1 MKQIKTTKA
10 VRFRLENSNDNTLI
24 LESIKNLNSRKGFDL
39 KAFVADLDAFIT
51 DCNYYFFCSKKKGCR
66 EIFYV
71 NPNLIVKN
79 EWLKKYAKQDL
90 AKLKQ
95 NHTAQRIQYKIGD
108 IDGLNLRIQDLI
120 DDIDDIYTKLCDDA
134 SAELHERAKRAHTAL
149 LLKRLSANNS
159 LPCLVSLINNIVD
172 KNEKDNLSLKLKSSG
187 KKLLSQLEIGLQEYL
202 PEQSSG
208 VAIAKASFNYYTI
221 NKKPIDY
228 DRKIEELSDELKTS
242 LDYWKKN
249 WKSKFNNSLW
259 ELIEI
264 KSEDKTLYLGDSPFS
279 DDGEY
284 ASLRQILKNI
294 LAEQKARFSEMMQ
307 DNVSYEELKD
317 SDLFLFNNISED
329 EYKEYLKL
337 TNQIKELATKINQ
350 ENNDNKLRTLRSE
363 LTKLKKERGSLINA
377 ADKKTKD
384 RFKTYKT
391 FADFY
396 RKVSQKHGR
405 VLAKLKGIEK
415 ERAESQLLQY
425 WALILEV
432 NNQHKLVLIP
442 KEKAQEFK
450 SRLTK
455 SNDKKSTIKLY
466 WFESFT
472 FRSLQ
477 KLCFGN
483 IENGSNTFYPR
494 IKKELQNKYSTTDRN
509 GYPQFIA
516 GEFEFKGDEQKIIQF
531 YKDVL
536 NTGYAQSAL
545 SFPVNEVK
553 RNIIDKDFET
563 LDDFIIALEQI
574 CYQRYVRVNPHLI
587 NALSENFNAQIL
599 DITSLDLRNESNVK
613 DKDVAYSHDDKIH
626 TKIWRQ
632 FWSVDNEKNGFDV
645 RLNPEI
651 TITYRKPKE
660 SRVIKYGND
669 SELYD
674 ANKKNRYLHDQLTLV
689 TTISEH
695 SNSPAKNLSFT
706 TESELKDMI
715 ERFNS
720 EIKEEKIKF
729 AFGIDN
735 GEVELS
741 TLGVYLPDFKQDSNE
756 ATFAELKKVDK
767 YGFKV
772 LEIKNLL
779 YSEKDYNGKKRKIIQ
794 NPSYF
799 LNKELYCRTFKK
811 TVAEYDMM
819 FAEVFEEKQLLTL
832 DLTTAKVISGHIVT
846 NGDVVSLFNLWM
858 RHAQRNIYEMNDHA
872 NKETAKNIIL
882 KKSETLNETEK
893 RKFIDHLNENNKK
906 YERLSEAEKVR
917 YVKWVYDIWNGDFS
931 EDGNNQTFA
940 DVRKGQKVG
949 NYLNNVLFAVT
960 FVGKDLTSVIDIFDI
975 KNVFKFRKDFY
986 SLKSET
992 EILEEINKYNVK
1004 SIKLPPQNEQI
1015 LLEEINKYNV
1025 KSISNEEL
1033 DLKLAQLRSSL
1044 VANVVGVIDFLY
1056 KQYKERFGGEGIIV
1070 KEGFNSNKVE
1080 SDREKF
1086 SGNIYRSLE
1095 RKLYQKF
1102 QNYGLVP
1109 PIKNLMLVRN
1119 DDLKTANEFMHLGN
1133 ICFVGYEG
1141 TSQNCPVCEEGRLR
1155 HTERCS
1161 NNCGFES
1168 KGIMHSND
1176 GIAGYNIAKRGF
1188 NNFNE

>member
-10 VRFRLENSNDNTLI
+10 IRFKLENDDKNTI
-24 LESIKNLNSRKGFDL
+24 INNSITNLNSRRDFDL
-39 KAFVADLDAFIT
+39 NLFVDDLDTYIT

-79 EWLKKYAKQDL
+79 EWLKKYAKQDF

-95 NHTAQRIQYKIGD
+95 NHTAQRILYKIGD

-134 SAELHERAKRAHTAL
+134 SAELHERAKRAQTAL
-149 LLKRLSANNS
+149 LLKRLYSNNS
-159 LPCLVSLINNIVD
+159 LPCLVSLIENVVD
-172 KNEKDNLSLKLKSSG
+172 KNEKGDSNLRLKSSG
-187 KKLLSQLEIGLQEYL
+187 EKLLKQLELGIQEYL

-264 KSEDKTLYLGDSPFS
+264 KSEGKTLYLGDSPFS

-307 DNVSYEELKD
+307 DKDSVSYENLKD

-329 EYKEYLKL
+329 EYKKYLNL
-337 TNQIKELATKINQ
+337 TNQIKELATEINQ
-350 ENNDNKLRTLRSE
+350 EDNDNKLRTLRSK

-396 RKVSQKHGR
+396 RKVSQRHGKI
-405 VLAKLKGIEK
+405 LAKLKGIEK

-450 SRLTK
+450 SQLTE
-455 SNDKKSTIKLY
+455 SNDKNSTIKLY

-472 FRSLQ
+472 YRSLQ

-483 IENGSNTFYPR
+483 LENGSNTFYPGL
-494 IKKELQNKYSTTDRN
+494 KKELQNKYSTNDKN
-509 GYPQFIA
+509 GYPQFIT

-536 NTGYAQSAL
+536 NTGYAQSVL
-545 SFPVNEVK
+545 NFPVEDVK
-553 RNIIDKDFET
+553 INIIEKKFET
-563 LDDFIIALEQI
+563 LDDFIIALEKI
-574 CYQRYVRVNPHLI
+574 CYKRYMTVNTHLI
-587 NALSENFNAQIL
+587 NDLAKNFNAQIL
-599 DITSLDLRNESNVK
+599 DITSLDLQNENNSREKEV
-613 DKDVAYSHDDKIH
+613 VYSHNDKAH
-626 TKIWRQ
+626 TQIWKKL
-632 FWSVDNEKNGFDV
+632 WSLENEGNNFDI

-651 TITYRKPKE
+651 TISYRKPKE
-660 SRVIKYGND
+660 SRVAKYGEQSDN
-669 SELYD
+669 YD
-674 ANKKNRYLHDQLTLV
+674 TNKKNRYLHEQLTLI

-720 EIKEEKIKF
+720 EIKKEKIKF

-779 YSEKDYNGKKRKIIQ
+779 YSEKDYNGKERKIIQ

-882 KKSETLNETEK
+882 KRSETLNETEK

-992 EILEEINKYNVK
+992 EI
-1004 SIKLPPQNEQI
+1004 
-1015 LLEEINKYNV
+1015 LEEINKYNV

>member
-10 VRFRLENSNDNTLI
+10 IRFKLENDDKNTI
-24 LESIKNLNSRKGFDL
+24 INNSITNLNSRRDFDL
-39 KAFVADLDAFIT
+39 NLFVDDLDTFIT

-79 EWLKKYAKQDL
+79 EWLKKYAKQDF

-134 SAELHERAKRAHTAL
+134 SAELHERAKRAQTAL

-172 KNEKDNLSLKLKSSG
+172 KNEKDNISLKLKSSG

-228 DRKIEELSDELKTS
+228 DRKIEELSQNMSTS
-242 LDYWKKN
+242 LDEWKRK
-249 WKSKFNNSLW
+249 WQFNEGLW

-284 ASLRQILKNI
+284 ASLRLILKNI

-329 EYKEYLKL
+329 EYDEYLDL
-337 TNQIKELATKINQ
+337 TNQIEELATEINQ
-350 ENNDNKLRTLRSE
+350 EDDERKKKYLRSD
-363 LTKLKKERGSLINA
+363 LMKLKRERGSLINA

-396 RKVSQKHGR
+396 RKVSQRHGKI
-405 VLAKLKGIEK
+405 LAQLKGIEK
-415 ERAESQLLQY
+415 ERTESQLLQY

-450 SRLTK
+450 SQLTK

-483 IENGSNTFYPR
+483 IENGSNTFYPG
-494 IKKELQNKYSTTDRN
+494 IKKEKELQYKYSTTKN

-516 GEFEFKGDEQKIIQF
+516 GEFEFKGDEQKKIQF

-536 NTGYAQSAL
+536 NTKYAQSAL

-587 NALSENFNAQIL
+587 NALSDYFNAQIL

-720 EIKEEKIKF
+720 EIKKEKIKF

-772 LEIKNLL
+772 LTIKNLQ
-779 YSEKDYNGKKRKIIQ
+779 YSENDYNGKARKIIQ

-799 LNKELYCRTFKK
+799 LNKELYCRTFNK
-811 TVAEYDMM
+811 TESEYEKM
-819 FAEVFEEKQLLTL
+819 FENVFEEKHLLTL
-832 DLTTAKVISGHIVT
+832 DLSTAKVINGHIVT

-858 RHAQRNIYEMNDHA
+858 RHAQRNIYELNDHA
-872 NKETAKNIIL
+872 DKETSKELIL
-882 KKSETLNETEK
+882 KKSEDLNQCER
-893 RKFIDHLNENNKK
+893 RKLIDYLNKNNNK
-906 YERLSEAEKVR
+906 YDDLSENEKSD
-917 YVKWVYDIWNGDFS
+917 YIEWVYKIWNGEHS
-931 EDGNNQTFA
+931 EYGKNKRFA
-940 DVRKGQKVG
+940 DISKGQRVG
-949 NYLNNVLFAVT
+949 DYLNNVLMAV
-960 FVGKDLTSVIDIFDI
+960 VHEKGQIESVIDIFDI
-975 KNVFKFRKDFY
+975 RHVFKFRKDFY

-992 EILEEINKYNVK
+992 EI
-1004 SIKLPPQNEQI
+1004 
-1015 LLEEINKYNV
+1015 LEEINKYNV

-1188 NNFNE
+1188 INFK

>member
-1 MKQIKTTKA
+1 MLTKLGDLFMKQIKTTKA
-10 VRFRLENSNDNTLI
+10 IRFKLENDDKNTI
-24 LESIKNLNSRKGFDL
+24 INNSITNLNSRRDFDL
-39 KAFVADLDAFIT
+39 NLFVDDLDTFIT
-51 DCNYYFFCSKKKGCR
+51 DCNDYLFCFKKKGCR

-134 SAELHERAKRAHTAL
+134 SAELHERAKRAQTAL

-172 KNEKDNLSLKLKSSG
+172 KNEKDNISLKLKSSG

-228 DRKIEELSDELKTS
+228 DRKIEELSQNMSTS
-242 LDYWKKN
+242 LDEWKNK
-249 WKSKFNNSLW
+249 WQFNEGLW

-329 EYKEYLKL
+329 DYNKYKDL
-337 TNQIKELATKINQ
+337 TDRIENVATDINQ
-350 ENNDNKLRTLRSE
+350 EDDESKKKDLRSD
-363 LTKLKKERGSLINA
+363 LMKLKKERGSLINA

-396 RKVSQKHGR
+396 RKVSQRHGKI
-405 VLAKLKGIEK
+405 LAQLKGIEK
-415 ERAESQLLQY
+415 ERTESQLLQY

-442 KEKAQEFK
+442 KEKAQKFK

-494 IKKELQNKYSTTDRN
+494 IKKELQYKYSTTDRN

-516 GEFEFKGDEQKIIQF
+516 GEFEFKGDEQKKIQF

-536 NTGYAQSAL
+536 NTKYAQSAL

-574 CYQRYVRVNPHLI
+574 CYQRYVSVNPHLI
-587 NALSENFNAQIL
+587 NALSDYFNAQIL

-720 EIKEEKIKF
+720 EIKKEKIKF

-779 YSEKDYNGKKRKIIQ
+779 YSEKDYNGKERKIIQ

-882 KKSETLNETEK
+882 KRSETLNETEK

-940 DVRKGQKVG
+940 DISKGQRVG
-949 NYLNNVLFAVT
+949 DYLNNVLMAV
-960 FVGKDLTSVIDIFDI
+960 VHEKGQIESVIDIFDI
-975 KNVFKFRKDFY
+975 RHVFKFRKDFY

-992 EILEEINKYNVK
+992 EI
-1004 SIKLPPQNEQI
+1004 
-1015 LLEEINKYNV
+1015 LEEINKYNV

-1188 NNFNE
+1188 INLNDNHGCSQQ

>member
-10 VRFRLENSNDNTLI
+10 IRFKLGNDDKNTIINNSIT
-24 LESIKNLNSRKGFDL
+24 NLNSRRDFNLNLFVDDL
-39 KAFVADLDAFIT
+39 GTFIR
-51 DCNYYFFCSKKKGCR
+51 R

-79 EWLKKYAKQDL
+79 EWLKKYAKQDF

-172 KNEKDNLSLKLKSSG
+172 KNEKDNLNLKLKSSC

-228 DRKIEELSDELKTS
+228 DRKIEELSQNMSTS
-242 LDYWKKN
+242 LDEWKRK
-249 WKSKFNNSLW
+249 WQFNEGLW

-264 KSEDKTLYLGDSPFS
+264 KSEGKTLYLGDSPFS

-307 DNVSYEELKD
+307 DKDSVSYENLKD

-329 EYKEYLKL
+329 EYKKYLNL
-337 TNQIKELATKINQ
+337 TDQIKELATEINQ
-350 ENNDNKLRTLRSE
+350 EDNDNKLRTLRSK

-377 ADKKTKD
+377 ADKRNSNK
-384 RFKTYKT
+384 FKAYKS

-425 WALILEV
+425 WALLLEV
-432 NNQHKLVLIP
+432 DNQHRLVLIP
-442 KEKAQEFK
+442 KDKAQECKF
-450 SRLTK
+450 RLIKTDEK
-455 SNDKKSTIKLY
+455 NQGTKLY

-494 IKKELQNKYSTTDRN
+494 IKEELQNKYSTTDRN

-574 CYQRYVRVNPHLI
+574 CYQRYVSVNPDLI
-587 NALSENFNAQIL
+587 NALSDSFNAQIL

-651 TITYRKPKE
+651 TIIYRKPKE
-660 SRVIKYGND
+660 TRVIKYGND

-720 EIKEEKIKF
+720 EIKKEKIKF

-779 YSEKDYNGKKRKIIQ
+779 YSEKDYNGKERKIIQ

-882 KKSETLNETEK
+882 KRSETLNETEK

-992 EILEEINKYNVK
+992 EI
-1004 SIKLPPQNEQI
+1004 
-1015 LLEEINKYNV
+1015 LEEINKYNV

-1141 TSQNCPVCEEGRLR
+1141 TSQNCPICEEGRLR